1 MAKARGTTTRRPSS
15 GTAKKT
21 PRRLEPYA
29 EKRDFTATP
38 EPLPKD
44 EDGAEAPDK
53 SSHPD
58 PRAVKKSAPPRSAA
72 AAPTFV
78 VQKHDARRLHY
89 DLRLEHEGVLLSWA
103 VPKGPSYDPKVKR
116 LAVHVEDHPLDYA
129 AFEGHIP
136 KGQYGA
142 GEVEVWDRGT
152 FELGT
157 RDFDMAAMLAKGHV
171 HVVLHGEKL
180 RGGWHLVR
188 TRDAKTWLFFKADD
202 AYANAHFDVL
212 ASAPGTVGPAPTAGE
227 AASGPGDARALI
239 KSLGDVARAVS
250 SRLLGPPSEYLFEIK
265 YDGYRILGGKVGTN
279 VRLVSRNGLDWTERF
294 PEIARAVGRLPVR
307 ELVIDGEACVIDDR
321 GRPSF
326 EALQRHLSGERD
338 VGRLAFPTFDL
349 LWLDGRDL
357 RSLPVEERRQKLE
370 SLVRGADAPITFSTA
385 IQGELHAV
393 LEAARTAGLEGLVA
407 KRRGSAYVGGPT
419 TSWIKMKFELRQD
432 CVVCGYTPMS
442 GTHVAGALVLG
453 LHDAK
458 GRFVYAGRVGTGL
471 TDALR
476 ADFAKRLD
484 RARASDC
491 PFEIDPRIPDVRWA
505 KPEIC
510 IEIGLREWTRDGSPR
525 FPRFLGFREDKAPR
539 ECVRESTESFVD
551 MSRAPRGTRRSHE
564 GERTGGDVVTTD
576 AAAERPRPTTVVPL
590 TNADK
595 VLFPKDGL
603 TKRDVFRYY
612 TDIAPVMLPHLRGR
626 PINMQRWPD
635 GIHAEEWFQHNAPP
649 RAPPYVRQV
658 PFDRDEASAVVK
670 NARQKWRVIV
680 ENVETLQYLANLAAL
695 TLHQRHA
702 HIPPT
707 ATTEEAIARALATPD
722 YVVIDLDP
730 GDGPFSDLIDVAL
743 AVRKLL
749 DLLELESCVKTS
761 GKRGLHVLV
770 PLAPG
775 FTHDDAIAFSSE
787 VARAVAKVLPDI
799 ATTEMRKDRRRGR
812 LYVDVAQ
819 NGRGRT
825 IVAPYSLRA
834 EDGAPVSTPLDW
846 SEVTEALDP
855 SAFNLRTILARVD
868 ARGDLLAPL
877 LRGRGILPRTG
888 GRRPEGDHSE

>member
-15 GTAKKT
+15 GKAKET
-21 PRRLEPYA
+21 PNRLEKYV

-38 EPLPKD
+38 EPQPKD
-44 EDGAEAPDK
+44 EARAEAPLE
-53 SSHPD
+53 SSHP
-58 PRAVKKSAPPRSAA
+58 RRAAVKKSTGEVT
-72 AAPTFV
+72 AAPIFV

-89 DLRLEHEGVLLSWA
+89 DFRLALGDVLVSWA

-129 AFEGHIP
+129 SFAGRIP
-136 KGQYGA
+136 AGQCGA
-142 GEVEVWDRGT
+142 GEVEIWDQGT
-152 FELGT
+152 YELGN
-157 RDFDMAAMLAKGHV
+157 RDFDLPAMLAKGHV
-171 HVVLHGEKL
+171 HVVLHGARM

-188 TRDAKTWLFFKADD
+188 TRDEKTWLFFKADD

-212 ASAPGTVGPAPTAGE
+212 ASTSSTAAGIDADAPRPT
-227 AASGPGDARALI
+227 GDARALV
-239 KSLGDVARAVS
+239 KGMGDVARAVS

-265 YDGYRILGGKVGTN
+265 YDGYRILGGKVGGG
-279 VRLVSRNGLDWTERF
+279 VRLVSRNGLDWTDRF
-294 PEIARAVGRLPVR
+294 PEIARAVARLPAR
-307 ELVIDGEACVIDDR
+307 ELVLDGEACVVDES

-326 EALQRHLSGERD
+326 EALQRHLSGEKD
-338 VGRLAFPTFDL
+338 VGRLAFPAFDL

-357 RSLPVEERRQKLE
+357 RNLPIEERRAKLE
-370 SLVRGADAPITFSTA
+370 ALVRGADAPLTFSTA

-407 KRRGSAYVGGPT
+407 KRRGSTYVSGPT
-419 TSWIKMKFELRQD
+419 NAWIKMKFELRQD

-453 LHDAK
+453 LYDAR

-471 TDALR
+471 SDALR
-476 ADFAKRLD
+476 VDFQKRLD
-484 RARASDC
+484 RAAVDRC
-491 PFEIDPRIPDVRWA
+491 PFEEDPRIPDVHWSR
-505 KPEIC
+505 PEIC

-525 FPRFLGFREDKAPR
+525 FPRFLGFREDKSAR

-551 MSRAPRGTRRSHE
+551 MSRAPRGTRRSR
-564 GERTGGDVVTTD
+564 ERERGDEAD
-576 AAAERPRPTTVVPL
+576 HASAIPEAPERARPATVVPL

-595 VLFPKDGL
+595 VLYPKDGI
-603 TKRDVFRYY
+603 TKRDIFRYY
-612 TDIAPVMLPHLRGR
+612 TDIATVMLPHLRGR

-635 GIHAEEWFQHNAPP
+635 GIHEEEWFQHNAPP

-658 PFDRDEASAVVK
+658 PFDRDEASAVEK
-670 NARQKWRVIV
+670 NARQKWRIIV

-695 TLHQRHA
+695 TLHQRSSHL
-702 HIPPT
+702 PPN
-707 ATTEEAIARALATPD
+707 ATSDEAIARALATPD

-730 GDGPFSDLIDVAL
+730 GEGPFSDLIRVAL

-749 DLLELESCVKTS
+749 EALELESCVKTS

-775 FTHDDAIAFSSE
+775 YAHDDAIVFASE

-819 NGRGRT
+819 NGRGRS

-834 EDGAPVSTPLDW
+834 LDGAPVSTPIDW
-846 SEVTEALDP
+846 SEVHDGLDP
-855 SAFNLRTILARVD
+855 SAFNLRTMLARVD
-868 ARGDLLAPL
+868 ARGDLLAPVL
-877 LRGRGILPRTG
+877 SGRGILPRVG
-888 GRRPEGDHSE
+888 GSKPQGDPSP